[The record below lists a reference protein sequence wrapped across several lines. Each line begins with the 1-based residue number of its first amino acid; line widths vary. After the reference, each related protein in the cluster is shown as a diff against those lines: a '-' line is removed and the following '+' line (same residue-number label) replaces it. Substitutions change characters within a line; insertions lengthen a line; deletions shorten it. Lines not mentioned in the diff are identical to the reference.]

1 LKTSGKIKIITQM
14 RILVDRLLLRLFFFL
29 LLIEERREDVELLQ
43 GERGAIL
50 LPRILLLGV

>member
-1 LKTSGKIKIITQM
+1 M

-50 LPRILLLGV
+50 LPRILLLGVYSYA